1 MAALFV
7 SVVVSPWNGYQYKCK
22 LLQLIFSSCPTDFSQ
37 RYGASDG
44 DKEYL
49 IDITDE
55 KTHGIIYETFDTP
68 ASLFFAKTP
77 VHSAEHKGSFR
88 IFADLIF
95 RGCRAVP
102 RKPRKFSTA
111 KISKRTVSIMC
122 FTCSHSK

>member
-1 MAALFV
+1 M
-7 SVVVSPWNGYQYKCK
+7 
-22 LLQLIFSSCPTDFSQ
+22 
-37 RYGASDG
+37 SDG
-44 DKEYL
+44 GKEYL

-55 KTHGIIYETFDTP
+55 KTHGIVNETFDTP

-77 VHSAEHKGSFR
+77 VHSAEHKGSYR

-111 KISKRTVSIMC
+111 KISKRTVCVIADTVYHAAHLCVCIPIQLPFPFFVFRFGMES
-122 FTCSHSK
+122 FSLFLPT